1 MAYGATAV
9 PAGASSSHDEY
20 TAKHPYGNSMS
31 GSNVAVA
38 ATAVGATTAAGAGM
52 AYGATAVPAGAS
64 SSHDEY
70 AVKYAPSNSMSGSNV
85 AVAAA
90 GVGAT
95 TVAGAGVAYGATGA
109 PKASLSGSAV
119 PSATQLDVIPAA
131 GPGARSASASVPLSS
146 TSAPGGG
153 VSAGGAGAS
162 VPGGRT
168 AGTPQAGPTGKIPA
182 AATLATTAP
191 KKACC
196 PEDDYGS
203 DHQCCC
209 PGPVDKKSSG
219 VIGGGKGQGQGGS
232 SQGGKGKA
240 MGKMSKP
247 LASKGLKYDGCTK
260 TGFCCFVPFCVNP
273 LAARKYK
280 PNSLPR
286 SSPNYRHPVTSK
298 A

>member
-1 MAYGATAV
+1 
-9 PAGASSSHDEY
+9 
-20 TAKHPYGNSMS
+20 
-31 GSNVAVA
+31 
-38 ATAVGATTAAGAGM
+38 
-52 AYGATAVPAGAS
+52 
-64 SSHDEY
+64 
-70 AVKYAPSNSMSGSNV
+70 MSGSNV

-95 TVAGAGVAYGATGA
+95 AAAGAGMAYGAAAA

-119 PSATQLDVIPAA
+119 PSATQLDVIPPA
-131 GPGARSASASVPLSS
+131 GPAVRSAAATGPMSS
-146 TSAPGGG
+146 MSAPGGG
-153 VSAGGAGAS
+153 QSAGGAGAS
-162 VPGGRT
+162 GPGGRA

-182 AATLATTAP
+182 ASTLATTATH
-191 KKACC
+191 KTFCA
-196 PEDDYGS
+196 EDDYGN

-219 VIGGGKGQGQGGS
+219 VVGGGRGQGQGGL

-240 MGKMSKP
+240 MGKTPKP